1 MKVGAIFGLY
11 GLKTS
16 RDGFNDWHVSVF
28 ELGQTRQARFALVAA
43 QFFVPLIRHAAP
55 SFDGIAYTSEW
66 GCSLVKIAH
75 FEIRPMLFSN

>member
-16 RDGFNDWHVSVF
+16 RDGFNDWHLSVF
-28 ELGQTRQARFALVAA
+28 GLGQTRQARFAALGAA

-55 SFDGIAYTSEW
+55 SFDGIPHNIEW

-75 FEIRPMLFSN
+75 F

>member
-16 RDGFNDWHVSVF
+16 RDGFNDWHLSVF
-28 ELGQTRQARFALVAA
+28 GLGQTRQARFAALGAA

-55 SFDGIAYTSEW
+55 SFDGIPHNSEW

-75 FEIRPMLFSN
+75 F